1 MSQPTALLSLPKDKI
16 RVLLLEGVSDTA
28 LQTLAS
34 AGYSNVER
42 LPKALTGSAL
52 LDAVKGVHLLGIR
65 SRTQLTEEVLAA
77 ADRLFAVGCFSV
89 GTNQVDLDAAARVGV
104 PVFNAPF
111 SNTRSVA
118 ELVIGEI
125 VMLLRRITS
134 RSESA
139 HKGGWDKSA
148 NDSYE
153 VRGKTLGIVGY
164 GNIGS
169 QLSYLA
175 EGMGMRVIYYDH
187 TDKLRHG
194 NTEPVATLSEL
205 LESSDIVSLHVP
217 ETPSTAG
224 MIGGAEIA
232 QMKHG
237 AYLINN
243 SRGTVVDLDALAVAL
258 KEGRLRGAAVDVFPV
273 EPQSNAESFVSPLQG
288 LPNVILTPHIGG
300 STEEAQQ
307 RIGSEVAR
315 KLVDYSDTGST
326 TGAVNF
332 PQVQLPS
339 RPMGTRFI
347 QVQRNLPG
355 MLGRLNEVIAK
366 HSVNIA
372 SQYYETQGEIGY
384 VVLDADV
391 SPVDSER
398 VLNDI
403 RAIEG
408 TIRARIVYDRKY

>member
-1 MSQPTALLSLPKDKI
+1 M
-16 RVLLLEGVSDTA
+16 
-28 LQTLAS
+28 
-34 AGYSNVER
+34 
-42 LPKALTGSAL
+42 
-52 LDAVKGVHLLGIR
+52 
-65 SRTQLTEEVLAA
+65 
-77 ADRLFAVGCFSV
+77 
-89 GTNQVDLDAAARVGV
+89 
-104 PVFNAPF
+104 
-111 SNTRSVA
+111 
-118 ELVIGEI
+118 
-125 VMLLRRITS
+125 
-134 RSESA
+134 
-139 HKGGWDKSA
+139 
-148 NDSYE
+148 
-153 VRGKTLGIVGY
+153 
-164 GNIGS
+164 
-169 QLSYLA
+169 
-175 EGMGMRVIYYDH
+175 
-187 TDKLRHG
+187 
-194 NTEPVATLSEL
+194 
-205 LESSDIVSLHVP
+205 
-217 ETPSTAG
+217 
-224 MIGGAEIA
+224 
-232 QMKHG
+232 
-237 AYLINN
+237 
-243 SRGTVVDLDALAVAL
+243 

-315 KLVDYSDTGST
+315 KLIDYSDTGST

-372 SQYYETQGEIGY
+372 AQYYETQGEIGY

-391 SPVDSER
+391 SQVDSEN

-408 TIRARIVYDRKY
+408 TIRARIVYDRKS